1 MSNVFYISIG
11 VIYTV
16 LYIPDSIST
25 KKCV

>member
-16 LYIPDSIST
+16 LHIPDSIST